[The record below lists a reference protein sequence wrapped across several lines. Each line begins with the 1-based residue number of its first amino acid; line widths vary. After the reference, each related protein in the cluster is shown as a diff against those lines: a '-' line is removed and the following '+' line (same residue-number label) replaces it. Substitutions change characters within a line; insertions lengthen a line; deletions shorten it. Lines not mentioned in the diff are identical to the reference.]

1 MIKRDRKNIC
11 VLIAKRLISKS
22 KIKVDYKVI
31 FQAMLL
37 GEGFQ
42 EKIRAIDKT
51 RIVKRI
57 VRIVRIVDE

>member
-1 MIKRDRKNIC
+1 MTKRDRENIC

-42 EKIRAIDKT
+42 EKIR
-51 RIVKRI
+51 
-57 VRIVRIVDE
+57 